1 MNEMELQVM
10 MLKQAQME
18 LGLNV
23 GEMAD
28 KLGVHR
34 ETYAKWL
41 HGKRTLP
48 AIGRTLIK
56 LLLEANVNDN
66 PK

>member
-1 MNEMELQVM
+1 MNDMELQSM

-48 AIGRTLIK
+48 AIGRTLIN
-56 LLLEANVNDN
+56 LLLEANINDDT
-66 PK
+66 K